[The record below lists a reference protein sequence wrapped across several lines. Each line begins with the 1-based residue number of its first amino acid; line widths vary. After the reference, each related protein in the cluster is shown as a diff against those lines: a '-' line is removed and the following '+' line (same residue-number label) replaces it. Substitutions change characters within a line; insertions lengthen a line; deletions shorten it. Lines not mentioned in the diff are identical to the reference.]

1 MKKLMFAAAVA
12 AGLAAF
18 GDGIES
24 SNTVGYN
31 TVTINKEYTI
41 LGIPFTGTTGAA
53 MSIQDA
59 VPYSAGM
66 TKGAASTAA
75 DAIQIMDSEG
85 NYVDYFMCN
94 GKAGKAT
101 VDGGDGKWVK
111 SGEVTV
117 STATMPAGTPFWYVS
132 KNYSTP
138 YTITVAG
145 QVLSTDSSQT
155 PLNVTYQLIAN
166 PYPCDLPLNNGIPYV
181 EGMTKGAASTAADS
195 VQIMDNDGNY
205 VDYFMCNGKAGKATV
220 SGGDGKWVKSGEVAV
235 TTDALPAG
243 KGAWFVRKSGSL
255 ANITIV
261 NPTAAVQQ

>member
-12 AGLAAF
+12 AGLVAI

-24 SNTVGYN
+24 SNIVGYN

-59 VPYSAGM
+59 VPYCAGM
-66 TKGAASTAA
+66 TKGAGSSVA
-75 DAIQIMDSEG
+75 DSIQIMDNEG
-85 NYVDYFMCN
+85 NYTVYFMCN
-94 GKAGKAT
+94 GKVGKGT

-111 SGEVTV
+111 SGEFAI

-132 KNYSTP
+132 KNYATP

-166 PYPCDLPLNNGIPYV
+166 PYPCDLPLNNGVPYV
-181 EGMTKGAASTAADS
+181 EGMTKGAGSSVADS
-195 VQIMDNDGNY
+195 IQVMDNDGNY
-205 VDYFMCNGKAGKATV
+205 DVYFMCNGKVGKGTV
-220 SGGDGKWVKSGEVAV
+220 DGGDGKWVKSGESVV

-243 KGAWFVRKSGSL
+243 KGAWFVRKSASL
-255 ANITIV
+255 VNITIA
-261 NPTAAVQQ
+261 NPNAAQE